1 MQKEKEIQQLVDNL
15 EGYLHQKVKADLHYS
30 DLSKIFKRMRR
41 LDEERFSEY
50 IKRMPTNILGDIL
63 ETFNE
68 RMLKES
74 LQALSLKKMIGTIK
88 KMDSDDATDLMQD
101 IEELD
106 EELAESILAGLD
118 NKEQEE
124 IQRLKGYEE
133 DEAGAY
139 MQIEFFAANH
149 NETVRETIENLRK
162 LKYSEELEN
171 VSSVFILGD
180 YNNLVAT
187 VQLEDML
194 LFDFDKNF
202 KEIISK
208 RPEKYK
214 PRYVNDKED
223 IEKVVMDFKEYDLQ
237 VVPVIDSDNYL
248 VGRITADDI
257 YDLLQEMATE
267 QIYNMAG
274 VDEETEKEKNIIEI
288 IKKRGSWLFI
298 NLWTAILASVVISQF
313 KGTISAIPTLAVLMP
328 IVASMGGN
336 GGTQTLAVMVRQ
348 LALGEIDETNWND
361 QMTKEVIVASV
372 NGIIFALF
380 IGGITYLWVRDLRM
394 AAIIGVAMIINLI
407 VAGVSGG
414 LIPIVLKKFNIDP
427 AVGSSVILTTIT
439 DVIGFFAFLGLAEMF
454 ILN

>member
-15 EGYLHQKVKADLHYS
+15 EGYLHQKAKVKFHYS
-30 DLSKIFKRMRR
+30 ELSKIFKRLRR
-41 LDEERFSEY
+41 LDEELFKEY

-74 LQALSLKKMIGTIK
+74 LETLTLKKLIGTVK

-106 EELAESILAGLD
+106 QEVAGNILAGLD

-139 MQIEFFAANH
+139 MQTEFFAADH
-149 NETVRETIENLRK
+149 NETVRETIENLRR
-162 LKYSEELEN
+162 LKYTEEVEKIT
-171 VSSVFILGD
+171 SVFIIGD
-180 YNNLVAT
+180 YNNLVAS
-187 VQLEDML
+187 VPLEDML
-194 LFDFDKNF
+194 LFDFDKSF
-202 KEIISK
+202 KDIISK

-214 PRYVNDKED
+214 PRYVNDKAD
-223 IEKVVMDFKEYDLQ
+223 IEKVALDFNEYDLQ
-237 VVPVIDSDNYL
+237 VLPVIDSDNYL

-257 YDLLQEMATE
+257 YELLQDMATE

-274 VDEETEKEKNIIEI
+274 VDDETEKEKNIIEI
-288 IKKRGSWLFI
+288 IKKRGNWLFI
-298 NLWTAILASVVISQF
+298 NLWTAILASVVVSQF
-313 KGTISAIPTLAVLMP
+313 EGTISALPTLAVLMP

-336 GGTQTLAVMVRQ
+336 GGTQTLTVMVRQ
-348 LALGEIDETNWND
+348 LALGEIDEMNWSE
-361 QMTKEVIVASV
+361 QMGKEVIVATI
-372 NGIIFALF
+372 NGIFFACL
-380 IGGITYLWVRDLRM
+380 IGVLSYLWKHDLKISIVM
-394 AAIIGVAMIINLI
+394 GVAMIINLL
-407 VAGVSGG
+407 VAGISGG

-439 DVIGFFAFLGLAEMF
+439 DVIGFFAFLGLAQAF
-454 ILN
+454 IL